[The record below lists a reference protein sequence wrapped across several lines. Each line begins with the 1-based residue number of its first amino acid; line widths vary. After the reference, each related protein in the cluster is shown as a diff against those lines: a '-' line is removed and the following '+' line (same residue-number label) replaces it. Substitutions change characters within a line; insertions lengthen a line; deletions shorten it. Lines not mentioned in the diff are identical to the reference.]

1 MGFITMTAALDVLVE
16 PDDTLEPSFAPRRI
30 SDEDL
35 LRNIRH
41 DLSAVYTDVLG
52 TPIPNRVAAVLASL
66 ENALL
71 PPALRA

>member
-1 MGFITMTAALDVLVE
+1 MGLITMTAALDNFVD
-16 PDDTLEPSFAPRRI
+16 PDGTSEPSFAPRRI

-41 DLSAVYTDVLG
+41 DLSVVYTDVLC
-52 TPIPNRVAAVLASL
+52 TPIPNRIAAVLANL